1 MNGLPLQPTDA
12 LLVVGGYGRVGR
24 VVSARLG
31 RRFPGR
37 VVAAGRRLE
46 RAEALAA
53 EEEGRVVPRRLDLAD
68 GDALPPALD
77 GVRLV
82 VLGIEG
88 PNERVA
94 RACFERGV
102 HLVDVTATYR
112 LMEAVERHDA
122 LARSRGAT
130 GVLSVGLAPGLTN
143 LLAQR
148 AAQAL
153 DAVERVDLTVLLG
166 LGERHGADALRWVL
180 DTASRPF
187 TLQTPE
193 GPIVAR
199 SFGAPRT
206 TALPGFGR
214 RRAYRFDFAD
224 QHVLRRTLGA
234 GRVETRLC
242 FDAAFVT
249 GLFALLARAGTL
261 RWADRLDARRL
272 AALLTWIPGGGE
284 AFVVKAEAQG
294 QEGGRPHTAAW
305 TARGNGEAEAAGH
318 VAAYVAE
325 RLYEG
330 ALPSGVFHAEQV
342 LDPEAV
348 FEHLRRRGLRIGPE
362 GEGEARALTS
372 ASGTPSGPRRR
383 PVVLP
388 TNGVAP

>member
-143 LLAQR
+143 LLAHR

-199 SFGAPRT
+199 SP
-206 TALPGFGR
+206 
-214 RRAYRFDFAD
+214 
-224 QHVLRRTLGA
+224 A
-234 GRVETRLC
+234 GRTASTSRTSTSC
-242 FDAAFVT
+242 AARSAPAGSRRGCAST
-249 GLFALLARAGTL
+249 PPSSPGSSPCWHGRARC
-261 RWADRLDARRL
+261 
-272 AALLTWIPGGGE
+272 
-284 AFVVKAEAQG
+284 
-294 QEGGRPHTAAW
+294 GGRTASMP
-305 TARGNGEAEAAGH
+305 AAS
-318 VAAYVAE
+318 
-325 RLYEG
+325 
-330 ALPSGVFHAEQV
+330 P
-342 LDPEAV
+342 PC
-348 FEHLRRRGLRIGPE
+348 
-362 GEGEARALTS
+362 
-372 ASGTPSGPRRR
+372 
-383 PVVLP
+383 
-388 TNGVAP
+388 